1 MAKSQFKFHTIRI
14 GCKKKITSEY
24 SSGKRFWNM
33 IQNSHNT
40 KIHCVNTAI
49 NIKWREKVN
58 TKKRYS
64 PCATLILCRFCI
76 ESTNRRLNIWM
87 GISEQI
93 ERPFFVLFC
102 RLILFARF
110 FLVFVLFRMVF
121 NCYLTRVRD
130 SIVSHF
136 ENYSQ
141 LFLKQQGSSQ
151 IIIFFAE
158 VSEKKENHSMIIM
171 DPQWISK
178 VILYALARLL
188 YRRTSRE

>member
-1 MAKSQFKFHTIRI
+1 
-14 GCKKKITSEY
+14 
-24 SSGKRFWNM
+24 
-33 IQNSHNT
+33 
-40 KIHCVNTAI
+40 
-49 NIKWREKVN
+49 
-58 TKKRYS
+58 
-64 PCATLILCRFCI
+64 
-76 ESTNRRLNIWM
+76 M

-171 DPQWISK
+171 DPQ
-178 VILYALARLL
+178 
-188 YRRTSRE
+188 